1 MKVKQSRQFFVLTAL
16 GQALVS
22 GLSAWLCNLR
32 GSFPIPKDS
41 VRFAWLFA
49 FSITFAAP
57 VLARDLTLAQTEEL
71 LTRNNRELQAARR
84 ALESAG
90 AQTVIAGARPNATF
104 SVNSTSIA
112 SGVTG
117 ADTVFRIDQPFE
129 RGDKRN
135 LRLNAASGLERAA
148 QRDALDVLRQQV
160 AAARGAYFDLKQAQ
174 ERAQV
179 LYETAELFAG
189 TLSAAQTRLKAGD
202 LAAADVAKVE
212 VDYGRA
218 QNDARAA
225 RADLARAQLALA
237 YLIGEEAAA
246 GELRAS
252 DPWPAPQRPDAAAVA
267 DAVEARPDVLAA
279 KARVEAAERLRDLAR
294 AQRAR
299 DVTLGAQYE
308 RFPGNTPANSV
319 GFGISVP
326 LFTGYD
332 FSGDI
337 QKAEVDRYAALDQLE
352 RVRAVALGELRRAA
366 SDLESAADRVERFD
380 ATLLAAASRSSEA
393 VEFAFRRGAS
403 SVLEVLDARRT
414 LRAVRLEALGA
425 RTDHAKAY
433 AAWRAAQTT
442 ADMLETK

>member
-1 MKVKQSRQFFVLTAL
+1 MRLAAL
-16 GQALVS
+16 FLVVV
-22 GLSAWLCNLR
+22 A
-32 GSFPIPKDS
+32 
-41 VRFAWLFA
+41 
-49 FSITFAAP
+49 FAAP
-57 VLARDLTLAQTEEL
+57 ALARDLTLTQVEEL
-71 LTRNNRELQAARR
+71 VARNNRELLAARR
-84 ALESAG
+84 ALESAD
-90 AQTVIAGARPNATF
+90 AQTLIAGARPNATF

-112 SGVTG
+112 SGVQG

-129 RGDKRN
+129 RGDKRT
-135 LRLNAASGLERAA
+135 LRLDAASGLRLAA
-148 QRDALDVLRQQV
+148 QRDSLDVLRQQLAV
-160 AAARGAYFDLKQAQ
+160 ARAAYFDLKQAQ

-179 LYETAELFAG
+179 LDETAALFG
-189 TLSAAQTRLKAGD
+189 RTLEAAQTRLKAGD

-212 VDYGRA
+212 VDQGRA

-246 GELRAS
+246 AGLAAA
-252 DPWPAPQRPDAAAVA
+252 DDWPAPQRADAAVLAE
-267 DAVEARPDVLAA
+267 AVEARPDVQAA

-294 AQRAR
+294 AQRTR

-308 RFPGNTPANSV
+308 RFPGSNPVNSV
-319 GFGISVP
+319 GFGVSVP

-337 QKAEVDRYAALDQLE
+337 RKAEVDRYAALDQLD
-352 RVRAVALGELRRAA
+352 RARAIALAELRRSA
-366 SDLESAADRVERFD
+366 SDLNSAAERMERFD
-380 ATLLAAASRSSEA
+380 STLLAAAGRSSEA

-414 LRAVRLEALGA
+414 LRAVRLEALTA

-442 ADMLETK
+442 ADMLEAK

>member
-1 MKVKQSRQFFVLTAL
+1 MVLVT
-16 GQALVS
+16 QA
-22 GLSAWLCNLR
+22 C
-32 GSFPIPKDS
+32 P
-41 VRFAWLFA
+41 A
-49 FSITFAAP
+49 F
-57 VLARDLTLAQTEEL
+57 ARDLTLAQVEEL
-71 LTRNNRELQAARR
+71 VARNNRELLAARR
-84 ALESAG
+84 ALESAD

-112 SGVTG
+112 SGTQG

-129 RGDKRN
+129 RGDKRT
-135 LRLNAASGLERAA
+135 LRLDAASGLRRAA
-148 QRDALDVLRQQV
+148 QRDSLDVLRQQL
-160 AAARGAYFDLKQAQ
+160 AAARAAYFDLKQAQ

-179 LYETAELFAG
+179 LDETAELFGG
-189 TLSAAQTRLKAGD
+189 TLKAAQTRLKAGD

-212 VDYGRA
+212 VDQGRA

-246 GELRAS
+246 AELAAA
-252 DPWPAPQRPDAAAVA
+252 DAWPSPQRADAAVVA
-267 DAVEARPDVLAA
+267 EAVEARPDVQAA

-294 AQRAR
+294 AQRTR
-299 DVTLGAQYE
+299 DITLGAQYE
-308 RFPGNTPANSV
+308 HFPGTNPVNSV

-337 QKAEVDRYAALDQLE
+337 RKAEVDRYAALDQLE
-352 RVRAVALGELRRAA
+352 RVRAVAMGELRRAA
-366 SDLESAADRVERFD
+366 SDLNSAAERMERFD
-380 ATLLAAASRSSEA
+380 SSLLAAAGRSSEA

-442 ADMLETK
+442 AEMLEAK

>member
-1 MKVKQSRQFFVLTAL
+1 MRLAAL
-16 GQALVS
+16 FLVVV
-22 GLSAWLCNLR
+22 G
-32 GSFPIPKDS
+32 
-41 VRFAWLFA
+41 
-49 FSITFAAP
+49 FAAP
-57 VLARDLTLAQTEEL
+57 ALARDLTLTQVEEL
-71 LTRNNRELQAARR
+71 VARNNRELLAARR
-84 ALESAG
+84 ALESAD

-112 SGVTG
+112 SGVQG

-129 RGDKRN
+129 RGDKRT
-135 LRLNAASGLERAA
+135 LRLDAASGLRLAA
-148 QRDALDVLRQQV
+148 QRDSLDVLRQQLAV
-160 AAARGAYFDLKQAQ
+160 ARAAYFDLKQAQ

-179 LYETAELFAG
+179 LDETAALFG
-189 TLSAAQTRLKAGD
+189 RTLEAAQTRLKAGD

-212 VDYGRA
+212 VDQGRA

-246 GELRAS
+246 AGLAAA
-252 DPWPAPQRPDAAAVA
+252 DDWPAPQRADAAVLAE
-267 DAVEARPDVLAA
+267 AVEARPDVQAA

-294 AQRAR
+294 AQRTR

-308 RFPGNTPANSV
+308 RFPGSNPVNSV
-319 GFGISVP
+319 GFGVSVP

-337 QKAEVDRYAALDQLE
+337 RKAEVDRYAALDQLD
-352 RVRAVALGELRRAA
+352 RARAIALAELRRSA
-366 SDLESAADRVERFD
+366 SDLNSAAERVERFD
-380 ATLLAAASRSSEA
+380 STLLAAAGRSSEA

-414 LRAVRLEALGA
+414 LRAVRLEALTA

-442 ADMLETK
+442 ADMLQAK

>member
-1 MKVKQSRQFFVLTAL
+1 VVA
-16 GQALVS
+16 
-22 GLSAWLCNLR
+22 
-32 GSFPIPKDS
+32 
-41 VRFAWLFA
+41 
-49 FSITFAAP
+49 FAAP
-57 VLARDLTLAQTEEL
+57 ALARDLTLTQVEEL
-71 LTRNNRELQAARR
+71 VARNNRELLAARR
-84 ALESAG
+84 ALESAD
-90 AQTVIAGARPNATF
+90 AQTLIAGARPNATF

-112 SGVTG
+112 SGVQG

-129 RGDKRN
+129 RGDKRT
-135 LRLNAASGLERAA
+135 LRLDAASGLRLAA
-148 QRDALDVLRQQV
+148 QRDSLDVLRQQLAV
-160 AAARGAYFDLKQAQ
+160 ARAAYFDLKQAQ

-179 LYETAELFAG
+179 LDETAALFG
-189 TLSAAQTRLKAGD
+189 RTLEAAQTRLKAGD

-212 VDYGRA
+212 VDQGRA

-246 GELRAS
+246 AGLAAA
-252 DPWPAPQRPDAAAVA
+252 DDWPAPQRADAAVLAE
-267 DAVEARPDVLAA
+267 AVEARPDVQAA

-294 AQRAR
+294 AQRTR

-308 RFPGNTPANSV
+308 RFPGSNPVNSV
-319 GFGISVP
+319 GLGVSVP

-337 QKAEVDRYAALDQLE
+337 RKAEVDRYAALDQLD
-352 RVRAVALGELRRAA
+352 RARAIALAELRRSA
-366 SDLESAADRVERFD
+366 SDLNSAAERVERFD
-380 ATLLAAASRSSEA
+380 STLLAAAGRSSEA

-414 LRAVRLEALGA
+414 LRAVRLEALTA

-442 ADMLETK
+442 ADMLQAK

>member
-1 MKVKQSRQFFVLTAL
+1 LAAL
-16 GQALVS
+16 FLVVV
-22 GLSAWLCNLR
+22 A
-32 GSFPIPKDS
+32 
-41 VRFAWLFA
+41 
-49 FSITFAAP
+49 FAAP
-57 VLARDLTLAQTEEL
+57 ALARDLTLTQVEEL
-71 LTRNNRELQAARR
+71 VARNNRELLAARR
-84 ALESAG
+84 ALESAD
-90 AQTVIAGARPNATF
+90 AQTLIAGARPNATF

-112 SGVTG
+112 SGVQG

-129 RGDKRN
+129 RGDKRT
-135 LRLNAASGLERAA
+135 LRLDAASGLRLAA
-148 QRDALDVLRQQV
+148 QRDSLDVLRQQLAV
-160 AAARGAYFDLKQAQ
+160 ARAAYFDLKQAQ

-179 LYETAELFAG
+179 LDETAALFG
-189 TLSAAQTRLKAGD
+189 RTLEAAQTRLKAGD

-212 VDYGRA
+212 VDQGRA

-246 GELRAS
+246 AGLAAA
-252 DPWPAPQRPDAAAVA
+252 DDWPAPQRADAAVLAE
-267 DAVEARPDVLAA
+267 AVEARPDVQAA

-294 AQRAR
+294 AQRTR

-308 RFPGNTPANSV
+308 RFPGSNPVNSV
-319 GFGISVP
+319 GFGVSVP

-337 QKAEVDRYAALDQLE
+337 RKAEVDRYAALDQLD
-352 RVRAVALGELRRAA
+352 RARAIALAELRRSA
-366 SDLESAADRVERFD
+366 SDLNSAAERMERFD
-380 ATLLAAASRSSEA
+380 STLLAAAGRSSEA

-414 LRAVRLEALGA
+414 MRAVRLEALTA

-442 ADMLETK
+442 ADMLEAK

>member
-1 MKVKQSRQFFVLTAL
+1 VV
-16 GQALVS
+16 G
-22 GLSAWLCNLR
+22 
-32 GSFPIPKDS
+32 
-41 VRFAWLFA
+41 
-49 FSITFAAP
+49 FAAP
-57 VLARDLTLAQTEEL
+57 ALARDLTLTQVEEL
-71 LTRNNRELQAARR
+71 VARNNRELLAARR
-84 ALESAG
+84 ALESAD

-112 SGVTG
+112 GGTPQGQG

-129 RGDKRN
+129 RGDKRA
-135 LRLNAASGLERAA
+135 LRLDAASGLRLAA
-148 QRDALDVLRQQV
+148 QRDSLDVLRQQL
-160 AAARGAYFDLKQAQ
+160 AAARAAYFDLKQAQ

-179 LYETAELFAG
+179 LDETAVLFGG
-189 TLSAAQTRLKAGD
+189 TLDAARVRLKAGD

-212 VDYGRA
+212 VDQGRA

-246 GELRAS
+246 AELAAA
-252 DPWPAPQRPDAAAVA
+252 DAWPAPQRADAAVLAE
-267 DAVEARPDVLAA
+267 AVEARPDVQAA

-294 AQRAR
+294 AQRTR

-308 RFPGNTPANSV
+308 RFPGTTPANSV

-337 QKAEVDRYAALDQLE
+337 RKAEVDRYAALDQLD
-352 RVRAVALGELRRAA
+352 RARAIALAELRRSA
-366 SDLESAADRVERFD
+366 SDLNSAAERMERFD
-380 ATLLAAASRSSEA
+380 TTLLAAAGRSSEA

-414 LRAVRLEALGA
+414 LRAVRLEALTA

-442 ADMLETK
+442 ADMLEAK